1 MRLNHQYFC
10 CHVQKYHIE
19 TRNPESHSLNIVE
32 LEILCYYIDDFIDNK
47 PYTEKAM
54 HYQYIPYLWLLGISF
69 AILVFLAFFSLRFRK
84 VTGAKTFG
92 ICMIIF
98 AFWTFCNALEM
109 AGTDLPTK
117 LFWAN
122 MQYFSYT
129 TIHIFWLY
137 MVLQFTGAKKWA
149 NPKRILPLFII
160 PAIFIV
166 LVWTDQYHGL
176 IRYGFS
182 LDYFGSFPVIKK
194 SYGPLYWI
202 HPIYGYSI
210 ELISIILIARAAI
223 HYKSIY
229 RRQAIALL
237 VSPIISIV
245 PSILYVFKLSP
256 IKNYDITPVFLGV
269 SGIVAAVGLFRYQLF
284 AIAPV
289 AREVAVDNMNIG
301 MIVIDKNGVVADVNQ
316 CAKQQLGKEEKA
328 LIGVKAEDAVSLL
341 KIDLEDLQNGGQKE
355 YKVFSPVPKEERYYE
370 VQLLPVFSK
379 RNIQSGNVL
388 LIRDVTDVRSAQ
400 NFILDQSVQ
409 LAASNEREK
418 LVRDLHDNL
427 GQILGFINLQ
437 AQGIRNELNNA
448 ETEKIYQDLTKLV
461 DVTQQAHKEI
471 REYIHAVRTPL
482 DPGKD
487 FIASIEENIDSF
499 VEQTGMAASVDIP
512 EAPAWNELDRVR
524 KQNILNILKGALNNI
539 RKHAGYVEHVKIS
552 FHSQDEALYAVIED
566 DGDGFDTNHVGM
578 SSFGMKIMRE
588 RAAEIGATIEIQS
601 QLGTGTRIQ
610 LSVPMSMGDV

>member
-1 MRLNHQYFC
+1 
-10 CHVQKYHIE
+10 
-19 TRNPESHSLNIVE
+19 
-32 LEILCYYIDDFIDNK
+32 
-47 PYTEKAM
+47 M

-84 VTGAKTFG
+84 ITGAKTFG
-92 ICMIIF
+92 ICMLIF

-137 MVLQFTGAKKWA
+137 MVLQFTGAKKWT

-160 PAIFIV
+160 PAIFII

-182 LDYFGSFPVIKK
+182 LDYSGSFPVIKK

-245 PSILYVFKLSP
+245 PSMLYVFKLSP
-256 IKNYDITPVFLGV
+256 VKNYDITPVFLGI

-301 MIVIDKNGVVADVNQ
+301 MVVLDRNGIVADVNQ
-316 CAKQQLGKEEKA
+316 CAKDQLGKEEKA
-328 LIGVKAEDAVSLL
+328 LIGVKADDAVSLL
-341 KIDLEDLQNGGQKE
+341 EIDLEDLQSGGQKE
-355 YKVFSPVPKEERYYE
+355 YKVFSPVPEEERYYE

-379 RNIQSGNVL
+379 RNTQSGNVM
-388 LIRDVTDVRSAQ
+388 LIRDVTDIRSARK
-400 NFILDQSVQ
+400 FILDQSVQ

-418 LVRDLHDNL
+418 LARDLHDNL

-437 AQGIRNELNNA
+437 AQGIRNELNHA

-471 REYIHAVRTPL
+471 REYIHAVRMPL
-482 DPGKD
+482 ASEEN
-487 FIASIEENIDSF
+487 FIATIEENIELF
-499 VEQTGMAASVDIP
+499 VEQTGMAVSTDISGRN
-512 EAPAWNELDRVR
+512 AWNKLENSQ
-524 KQNILNILKGALNNI
+524 KQNIFNIFKEALNNI
-539 RKHAGYVEHVKIS
+539 RKHAANAEHVGIS
-552 FHSQDEALYAVIED
+552 FHFNHGTLCAVVAD
-566 DGDGFDTNHVGM
+566 DGNGFDMNTIKTNSYGL
-578 SSFGMKIMRE
+578 KIMRE

-601 QLGTGTRIQ
+601 QLGAGTRIR
-610 LSVPMSMGDV
+610 LSVPVSMGDV